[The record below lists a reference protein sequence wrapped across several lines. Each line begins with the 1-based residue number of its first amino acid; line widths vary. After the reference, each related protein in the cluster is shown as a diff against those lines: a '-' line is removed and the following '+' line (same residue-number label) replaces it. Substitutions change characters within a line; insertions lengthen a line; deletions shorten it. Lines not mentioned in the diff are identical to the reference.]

1 MKRNGTRMHG
11 LAGLIVALI
20 MLAAALPL
28 RAQSAFYDA
37 TATETEGPPGS
48 IIRSERMPNA
58 PSGGEAYRVLY
69 RSSDPQ
75 GRAITVSGVVI
86 VPTAAASAPSGRP
99 IIAWGHP
106 TTGIVPRCAPSL
118 AHFVFQHISGLR
130 QFLDHGYI
138 VAATDYPG
146 LGTAG
151 PHPFLVGVSEG
162 RAVLDMVRAAKK
174 LAGPDAGSKVA
185 LWGHS
190 QGGQAVLFAAQ
201 MAKTYAPDLAIDGVG
216 AAAPATDLATLL
228 KDDLGTRG
236 GDNLLAM
243 TLWSW
248 SRVYDAPL
256 TGIVEPAAV
265 PVVDDLARICL
276 ESPIDIL
283 PRRRLGTE
291 LTQRFLLDQ
300 NFIDREPWRPL
311 IAENSV
317 TTLPPTVPV
326 FLAQGGADDT
336 VRPQITLDYAKRLC
350 AAGSRVTY
358 LALSGV
364 GHGFVAHDAAA
375 HFTAWLEDRF
385 SGAAPPSDCAALQ

>member
-1 MKRNGTRMHG
+1 M
-11 LAGLIVALI
+11 
-20 MLAAALPL
+20 
-28 RAQSAFYDA
+28 A
-37 TATETEGPPGS
+37 TS
-48 IIRSERMPNA
+48 SRRQIIRA
-58 PSGGEAYRVLY
+58 LA
-69 RSSDPQ
+69 
-75 GRAITVSGVVI
+75 
-86 VPTAAASAPSGRP
+86 RP
-99 IIAWGHP
+99 
-106 TTGIVPRCAPSL
+106 
-118 AHFVFQHISGLR
+118 
-130 QFLDHGYI
+130 
-138 VAATDYPG
+138 AT
-146 LGTAG
+146 
-151 PHPFLVGVSEG
+151 HPFLVGVSEG
-162 RAVLDMVRAAKK
+162 RAVLDIVRAAKK
-174 LAGPDAGSKVA
+174 LAGPDVGSKVA

-201 MAKTYAPDLAIDGVG
+201 IARAYAPDLAIEGVG

-243 TLWSW
+243 TMWSW

-317 TTLPPTVPV
+317 TTLPATVPV
-326 FLAQGGADDT
+326 FLTQGGADDT
-336 VRPQITLDYAKRLC
+336 VRPQVTLDYAKRLC

-358 LALSGV
+358 LALPGV
-364 GHGFVAHDAAA
+364 GHGFVAHDSAAR
-375 HFTAWLEDRF
+375 FTAWLDDRF